1 MSEKPIYFDYQA
13 TTPIDP
19 RVFEAMKPYYLEHFA
34 NPHSTE
40 HAMGQT
46 AAAAVKVA
54 RQQVAKLINALPEEV
69 IFTSGATES
78 NNHVIA
84 STLIANKTAKK
95 TILISEI
102 EHKSVSEPAYF
113 YADLLGYQVKIIPVD
128 PTGRIELEAYKE
140 LLDDSV
146 LLVSIMTVN
155 NEIGTLQDIKLLS
168 KLAHESGALFHT
180 DAAQATTN
188 QFIDVE
194 DWDVD
199 FMSLSAHKMYGPKG
213 IGALFI
219 HTALISDFPPFLH
232 GGGQQDG
239 LRSGT
244 LPVPLCV
251 GFGKAAEIMKNELR
265 ESIKKTLKL
274 RKKLIGLL
282 QSKSKIIING
292 SLQNNNPGCLNISIE
307 AKGAV
312 EGIEKIKYEL
322 AISSSS
328 ACSSNRSNKNSKNHT
343 TKKQKE
349 MATLRIGL
357 GKDSRVNELELFAEK
372 LNY

>member
-84 STLIANKTAKK
+84 STLIANKTAKR
-95 TILISEI
+95 TILISDI

-113 YADLLGYQVKIIPVD
+113 YADLLGYQVKTIPVD

-199 FMSLSAHKMYGPKG
+199 FMSISAHKMYGPKG

-219 HTALISDFPPFLH
+219 HTALISDFPPLLH

-251 GFGKAAEIMKNELR
+251 GFGEASRIIKIEIQNDINSYNNKRNILIAMLTEKNIDFN
-265 ESIKKTLKL
+265 IK
-274 RKKLIGLL
+274 G
-282 QSKSKIIING
+282 NHEH
-292 SLQNNNPGCLNISIE
+292 NHPGCTYLSIPGLDLNALLNSTSPIISIST
-307 AKGAV
+307 K
-312 EGIEKIKYEL
+312 
-322 AISSSS
+322 S
-328 ACSSNRSNKNSKNHT
+328 ACSSEKKGATQKGESAIRVAFGKSTSN
-343 TKKQKE
+343 E
-349 MATLRIGL
+349 EIDIL
-357 GKDSRVNELELFAEK
+357 VNTIHSYIAL
-372 LNY
+372 